1 MNNDADNKI
10 EYARKLRRAAAE
22 YLRAALP
29 SVPDTMVELGT
40 GQGQFADR
48 LTDRTE
54 IPYADIPHFPISTA
68 PTHAGRLVWGRLNG
82 APLLVMNG
90 RVHLYEGYNFQQVT
104 FPIRVA
110 HELGVRRLVVCN
122 GGGSVNPYYR
132 PHDVMLIR
140 DHINLL
146 WGNPLVG
153 PNDPELGPE
162 FVDMTDAYNPHLRQI
177 ARNVAG
183 RLGII
188 LHEGIYVANIGRT
201 YETPAETFMAYR
213 MGGDLVG
220 MSTVPEVIVARHMG
234 LEVLGISVV
243 GNVAAG
249 LSLAPL
255 PENVGA
261 DPKQQ
266 FERLLRGVLEAIL
279 TGEG

>member
-1 MNNDADNKI
+1 LNEDAVHPI
-10 EYARKLRRAAAE
+10 EHARQMRREAAE
-22 YLRAALP
+22 FLRGALP
-29 SVPDTMVELGT
+29 SVPNTLVELGT
-40 GQGQFADR
+40 GQGQFAER
-48 LTDRTE
+48 LEERTA
-54 IPYADIPHFPISTA
+54 IPYGDIPHFPVSTV
-68 PTHAGRLVWGRLNG
+68 PTHVGQLVWGKLNG
-82 APLLVMNG
+82 APLLVMQG
-90 RVHLYEGYNFQQVT
+90 RVHLYEGYGFNQVT

-110 HELGVRRLVVCN
+110 HELGVQRLVVCN

-162 FVDMTDAYNPHLRQI
+162 FVDMTDAYSPRLRQL

-183 RLGII
+183 QLGIT

-220 MSTVPEVIVARHMG
+220 MSSVPEVIVARHMG

-243 GNVAAG
+243 GNIAAG

-255 PENVGA
+255 PEHVGS
-261 DPKQQ
+261 DPDQK
-266 FERLLRGVLEAIL
+266 FERLLGGVLEAML
-279 TGEG
+279 RND